1 MLADEYLAQAVKNVE
16 TELAK
21 IRKKLSTRASTP
33 MAQGYKPKLGVSPVL
48 DAGCANY
55 YQNLVGVLWWAV
67 ELDRIDIYLEVSLL
81 SAYNAQPRQGHLE
94 QVFYIFAYLKAQN
107 HSTIMFDDSL
117 PNINDSQ
124 FPNYNWKDIYGDV

>member
-1 MLADEYLAQAVKNVE
+1 MLADEYLVQAIKNVE

-21 IRKKLSTRASTP
+21 IGKKLSTRASTP

-94 QVFYIFAYLKAQN
+94 QMFHIFEYLKAHN
-107 HSTIMFDDSL
+107 CSTIMFDNSL
-117 PNINDSQ
+117 PSIDDSRLEG
-124 FPNYNWKDIYGDV
+124 FL